1 MSSDPVYG
9 PSTVKRRRRTQQQ
22 LGALA
27 AAIIT
32 AVEADKPVTLRGV
45 FYRVVSAGAV
55 EKTELGYRQVG
66 RMLLK
71 LRRQGI
77 IGYDDITDG
86 TRFLRQLQTWDDVD
100 QMLANARVSYRRALW
115 NDQAAYVMVFTEKDA
130 ISGAIMPVINEWDVT
145 LGVLRGYSS
154 ESFAWQAAGNI
165 RWAQNRGKA
174 VYVYQLGDHDPSG
187 VSAWESFT
195 GRLTDFLGLDDRD
208 VYFERLA
215 VLPWQI
221 QAWSLPTRPT
231 KAKDPRA
238 PGFDGESVE
247 VDAIP
252 AQQLR
257 DIVREA
263 IEQHIDQRALEITL
277 AAEQSERDVLTE
289 MMGRR

>member
-1 MSSDPVYG
+1 MSNPVYG
-9 PSTVKRRRRTQQQ
+9 SSTVKRRRPTQQQ

-27 AAIIT
+27 ADIAS

-45 FYRVVSAGAV
+45 FYRVVSAGGV

-71 LRRQGI
+71 LRRAGI

-86 TRFLRQLQTWDDVD
+86 TRFLRQLSTWDDVD
-100 QMLANARVSYRRALW
+100 EMLSHAAASYRRALW
-115 NDQAAYVMVFTEKDA
+115 SDQPAYVVVFTEKDA
-130 ISGAIMPVINEWDVT
+130 ISGAIMPVINEWDVP

-154 ESFAWQAAGNI
+154 ESFAWQAADHI
-165 RWAQNRGKA
+165 RWARNRGKV

-187 VSAWESFT
+187 VSSWESFT
-195 GRLTDFLGLDDRD
+195 GRLVDFLGDERD
-208 VYFERLA
+208 GVYFERLA

-231 KAKDPRA
+231 KANDPRA

-252 AQQLR
+252 AQTLR
-257 DIVREA
+257 DIIRDA
-263 IEQHIDQRALEITL
+263 IEQHIDPEALRLTRI
-277 AAEQSERDVLTE
+277 AEQSEREILTA
-289 MMGRR
+289 MIGGPS